1 MEVSFDFKGDPTGAH
16 ITNCKYLTKGGF
28 PIEIETQ
35 ISKLMTYIAKL
46 YVISLLILVSI
57 SIGNPPIGYQS
68 GHGAAPLTSSFSQGR
83 WVPCSFIDCSFFG
96 PSFFQKFV
104 THWTGS
110 FK

>member
-28 PIEIETQ
+28 PIETETQ

-57 SIGNPPIGYQS
+57 SIGNPPKVPINS
-68 GHGAAPLTSSFSQGR
+68 IISAAVILN
-83 WVPCSFIDCSFFG
+83 ISFFLF
-96 PSFFQKFV
+96 SDLLEKVRFLHIFWKRN
-104 THWTGS
+104 WS
-110 FK
+110 